1 MTRHG
6 LAYKLDVLSHHI
18 ENVAVAMD
26 FFSGFAAN
34 SALTKELFASA
45 VHCREA
51 ARVHRGE
58 I

>member
-18 ENVAVAMD
+18 ENGVVAMD
-26 FFSGFAAN
+26 FYSGFAAN
-34 SALTKELFASA
+34 SELTKELFASA
-45 VHCREA
+45 AHCREA
-51 ARVHRGE
+51 ARIYRGE